1 MTAGTAA
8 ALVEAASKGDEQAW
22 AELVDRYARVV
33 WSVARA
39 YGLSEADAADVCQTT
54 WLRLV
59 EHIDRLR
66 HPEAVGS
73 WLITAARRESY
84 RVLRELDREVPT
96 GEVEEQDDRP
106 WPPAGSRPAGESHA
120 RLWDAFSELPDR
132 CRRLLRVW
140 AAAVDA
146 GYPEIASA
154 LGIPVGSIGPT
165 RARCLELLRRLL
177 GRRPTPDSA

>member
-1 MTAGTAA
+1 VATTTA

-22 AELVDRYARVV
+22 AELVERFARLV

-39 YGLSEADAADVCQTT
+39 HGLSEADAADVCQTT

-66 HPEAVGS
+66 QPESVGS

-84 RVLRELDREVPT
+84 RVLRDLDREVPT
-96 GEVEEQDDRP
+96 EDVDEHDDRP
-106 WPPAGSRPAGESHA
+106 WPPAGSRPAGEPHTG
-120 RLWDAFSELPDR
+120 LWAAFTELPDR

-140 AAAVDA
+140 ATAVDV

-165 RARCLELLRRLL
+165 RARCLEQLRGLL
-177 GRRPTPDSA
+177 GRRPTPDPA